1 MHCTRRNGPHV
12 ISPGVV
18 EKPVERVKT
27 LYLQLCRKGRNPLR
41 GVFEQP
47 MERVRPAV
55 QIRVHRRLMQL
66 QFLAASA
73 PLRETFPLSIE
84 PVLSL
89 PKGWIGEEAAG
100 RRGEASPCFPWR
112 PGDWPEGFIPCP
124 AYGLPVQTF

>member
-1 MHCTRRNGPHV
+1 
-12 ISPGVV
+12 
-18 EKPVERVKT
+18 
-27 LYLQLCRKGRNPLR
+27 
-41 GVFEQP
+41 
-47 MERVRPAV
+47 
-55 QIRVHRRLMQL
+55 MQL

-84 PVLSL
+84 AVLSL

>member
-1 MHCTRRNGPHV
+1 MLSLPVWLKSPWRGKKRCTYNCLGKDETLSAV
-12 ISPGVV
+12 FLNSPW
-18 EKPVERVKT
+18 
-27 LYLQLCRKGRNPLR
+27 R
-41 GVFEQP
+41 GSDPQF
-47 MERVRPAV
+47 AV

>member
-1 MHCTRRNGPHV
+1 MLSLPV
-12 ISPGVV
+12 WLKSPWRGSD
-18 EKPVERVKT
+18 
-27 LYLQLCRKGRNPLR
+27 PL
-41 GVFEQP
+41 FQF
-47 MERVRPAV
+47 AV
-55 QIRVHRRLMQL
+55 IRVHRRSSAVTKAVRSWR
-66 QFLAASA
+66 FLAASA